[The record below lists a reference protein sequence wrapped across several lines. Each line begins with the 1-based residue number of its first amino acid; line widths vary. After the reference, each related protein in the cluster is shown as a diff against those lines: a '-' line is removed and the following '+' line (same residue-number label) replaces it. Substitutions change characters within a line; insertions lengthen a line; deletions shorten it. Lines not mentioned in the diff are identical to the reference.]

1 MYKVGIIGYGFV
13 GKAVAASYYMG
24 FNMDYVIDPN
34 VPEAKGTY
42 EKMKDVDVVY
52 ICVPSPMKEDG
63 ECDTSIISSV
73 FDELRKIGYKGLII
87 SKVTAP
93 PKYYKFL
100 GEVHDNVVY
109 VPEFLVAAT
118 ATQDYLRTSTHYI
131 GCNNRAYALL
141 AKDVLGECFMDCRY
155 VFCTIEEA
163 SMLKYSINSFLATKV
178 VWMNE
183 LKDLCDRVGID
194 YGKVSGMMVQD
205 SRIGRSHMQVP
216 GPDGQRGF
224 GGACFPKDTNAFLTY
239 AQSADIML
247 SVLDSAV
254 IKNNDY
260 R

>member
-1 MYKVGIIGYGFV
+1 MLFR
-13 GKAVAASYYMG
+13 S
-24 FNMDYVIDPN
+24 
-34 VPEAKGTY
+34 
-42 EKMKDVDVVY
+42 
-52 ICVPSPMKEDG
+52 
-63 ECDTSIISSV
+63 
-73 FDELRKIGYKGLII
+73 
-87 SKVTAP
+87 
-93 PKYYKFL
+93 
-100 GEVHDNVVY
+100 
-109 VPEFLVAAT
+109 FLVAAT
-118 ATQDYLRTSTHYI
+118 ATTDYLRTIRHYI

-141 AKDVLGECFMDCRY
+141 ARDVLQEVFDDSDY

-194 YGKVSGMMVQD
+194 YEKVSEMMSHD
-205 SRIGRSHMQVP
+205 KRIGRSHMQVP

-239 AQSADIML
+239 AQQSDIML